1 MVISDRLLVARRHF
15 QDTASA
21 WHGLRTPHPSRTTR
35 FAKRVRNDPMPRH
48 ALDEPHA
55 RCSQLTRCDTLVAI
69 APAVL
74 GAQWTVRTPSP
85 ATPSFIGCE
94 NRSSRCSDFVLKVC
108 AERSFL
114 AHPWAILFWAVG
126 PKEKMSK
133 LQRRPKAR
141 DTHPQRKNFKAT
153 AKLTTL
159 QISMLP
165 SSQPSELKVAPSN
178 MTLRMASI
186 KGVSGRIRR

>member
-1 MVISDRLLVARRHF
+1 MRYRGKA
-15 QDTASA
+15 A
-21 WHGLRTPHPSRTTR
+21 
-35 FAKRVRNDPMPRH
+35 
-48 ALDEPHA
+48 
-55 RCSQLTRCDTLVAI
+55 
-69 APAVL
+69 AVL
-74 GAQWTVRTPSP
+74 RSGVGISLT
-85 ATPSFIGCE
+85 IGEYAIGQFSKNCFAPLVCLASSLA
-94 NRSSRCSDFVLKVC
+94 RSASDG
-108 AERSFL
+108 
-114 AHPWAILFWAVG
+114 IG
-126 PKEKMSK
+126 G
-133 LQRRPKAR
+133 PKAR

>member
-1 MVISDRLLVARRHF
+1 MRL
-15 QDTASA
+15 TP
-21 WHGLRTPHPSRTTR
+21 LRANAKALTR
-35 FAKRVRNDPMPRH
+35 VMKAKRSASSMPRTK
-48 ALDEPHA
+48 LSN
-55 RCSQLTRCDTLVAI
+55 RRLVY
-69 APAVL
+69 
-74 GAQWTVRTPSP
+74 
-85 ATPSFIGCE
+85 CE
-94 NRSSRCSDFVLKVC
+94 NM
-108 AERSFL
+108 
-114 AHPWAILFWAVG
+114 IAVRIG
-126 PKEKMSK
+126 G
-133 LQRRPKAR
+133 PKAR